1 MLVQVTVTALAMLP
15 EAGLFFTASY
25 DGMVMQWDK
34 AGRGTRYATH
44 DKPGLDDSDQ

>member
-1 MLVQVTVTALAMLP
+1 MSDVYAAGCVAQVTITALAVQP

-34 AGRGTRYATH
+34 AGNGTR
-44 DKPGLDDSDQ
+44 